1 MAKESYWNLIWEVV
15 NCKKRQKTKKPTI
28 ESIFVY
34 QKKTNGKYDLDI
46 LKISLKTRLDKCIME
61 NRPQKIVK
69 RGELY
74 IKNMAKLI

>member
-1 MAKESYWNLIWEVV
+1 MWSSKMQKET
-15 NCKKRQKTKKPTI
+15 KDKKPTI

-34 QKKTNGKYDLDI
+34 QKKTNGKYDLYI
-46 LKISLKTRLDKCIME
+46 LKISLKTRLDKSIME

-74 IKNMAKLI
+74 IKNMTKLI